1 MEGSRGGKAR
11 AKKRFEKRR
20 ADIARRAAMA
30 RWNQM
35 TTEIA
40 VSNRLG
46 IALATD
52 SAVTITGGG
61 KVKVF
66 DTADKLFELS
76 SRHPVAVMFNGNM
89 DCLGV
94 PWEIL
99 VKEFRDIEGN
109 RERSSIAEWADDFLS
124 YVQNHALVSEKAIG
138 GYVENV
144 ASREIKAVQS
154 RFGWKIQNY
163 VFSKGI
169 TPFDPKEFDIRRVLL
184 ETIEE
189 RQEYVAEFPVARSL
203 ENTSRQTTHDA
214 YIDKIYEQIDKR
226 FTGDKLTDQE
236 VAGLVNIIIESL
248 LRAIPS
254 DFAAGIIVAGYG
266 LKEVFPSLSA
276 VEIDG
281 RVAGRL
287 KVIDSSHKKITDAD
301 DKGQVVYFAQT
312 DVIERLL
319 KGVDPEFVEKT
330 TIFIHEAVTQV
341 AQTIEAAL
349 RRKRISKTEVDRRKT
364 LVREVADTV
373 AKEFNS
379 ETAEVLRTSFSR
391 QFDQMVAMMP
401 KQELIELA
409 EALVSITAVER
420 KATSD
425 EGTVGGPIDVAFIT
439 KHEGVV
445 WIKRKHYFDATR
457 NPRYFWRKYSNPMGA
472 VTSSDNAS

>member
-1 MEGSRGGKAR
+1 
-11 AKKRFEKRR
+11 
-20 ADIARRAAMA
+20 
-30 RWNQM
+30 M

-61 KVKVF
+61 KVKIF

-99 VKEFRDIEGN
+99 VKEFRNAEGD
-109 RERSSIAEWADDFLS
+109 RERASVAEWAGDFLS
-124 YVQNHALVSEKAIG
+124 YVQSHSLISEKTIG

-144 ASREIKAVQS
+144 ASKEIEAVQS
-154 RFGWKIQNY
+154 RVGRKIQNY
-163 VFSKGI
+163 IFSREI
-169 TPFDPKEFDIRRVLL
+169 TPFDPKEFDIRKVVL

-189 RQEYVAEFPVARSL
+189 RQVYLSNFPVANSL
-203 ENTSRQTTHDA
+203 EGTSLQKIHDA
-214 YIDKIYEQIDKR
+214 YVDKLCEGIEKQ
-226 FTGDKLTDQE
+226 FTGERLTDQE
-236 VAGLVNIIIESL
+236 IAGLVNIIIEAL

-266 LKEVFPSLSA
+266 SEEMFPSLSA

-281 RVAGRL
+281 RVSGRL
-287 KVIDSSHKKITDAD
+287 KITDSSHKKIIDAA

-330 TIFIHEAVTQV
+330 TVFIRKAVIQV
-341 AQTIEAAL
+341 AESIEEAL
-349 RRKRISKTEVDRRKT
+349 RRKRISKPELDRRKN

-373 AKEFNS
+373 ANEFNN
-379 ETAEVLRTSFSR
+379 ETVEMLRTSFSR
-391 QFDQMVAMMP
+391 QFDHMVAMMP

-439 KHEGVV
+439 KYEGVV
-445 WIKRKHYFDATR
+445 WIKRKHYFEATL
-457 NPRYFWRKYSNPMGA
+457 NPRYFWRKYSNPAGA
-472 VTSSDNAS
+472 ATSAGSAS

>member
-1 MEGSRGGKAR
+1 
-11 AKKRFEKRR
+11 
-20 ADIARRAAMA
+20 
-30 RWNQM
+30 M

-61 KVKVF
+61 KVKIF

-76 SRHPVAVMFNGNM
+76 SQHPVAVMFNGNM

-99 VKEFRDIEGN
+99 VKDFRAVEGDKNRPSILKWTEEFLE
-109 RERSSIAEWADDFLS
+109 
-124 YVQNHALVSEKAIG
+124 YVQGHGLVSEQRSG
-138 GYVENV
+138 GYIENV
-144 ASREIKAVQS
+144 AAKEIDAVQA
-154 RFGWKIQNY
+154 RARRKLNDFLFTGGMVQK
-163 VFSKGI
+163 F
-169 TPFDPKEFDIRRVLL
+169 ELRRVLL

-189 RQEYVAEFPVARSL
+189 RQEFLKHFPVANSL
-203 ENTSRQTTHDA
+203 AETSKQKVHDA
-214 YIDKIYEQIDKR
+214 YFEKINAEIEKR
-226 FTGDKLTDQE
+226 FKGDRLSDE
-236 VAGLVNIIIESL
+236 EIPGLINNIIEAL
-248 LRAIPS
+248 FRAIQS

-266 LKEVFPSLSA
+266 SDEMFPSLCA
-276 VEIDG
+276 IEIDG
-281 RVAGRL
+281 RVAGQL
-287 KVIDSSHKKITDAD
+287 KITESSQKTIKDSS

-330 TIFIHEAVTQV
+330 TEFIHRAVIQV
-341 AQTIEAAL
+341 AETVETAL
-349 RRKRISKTEVDRRKT
+349 RKKRISKSQLESRKA
-364 LVREVADTV
+364 LVSEVADTV
-373 AKEFNS
+373 ASEFRT
-379 ETAEVLRTSFSR
+379 EAVEKLRSSFSQ
-391 QFDQMVAMMP
+391 QFDDMVAMMP
-401 KQELIELA
+401 KQELIEFA

-445 WIKRKHYFDATR
+445 WIKRKHYFESSL
-457 NPRYFWRKYSNPMGA
+457 NPRYFWRKYSNPMRPGQA
-472 VTSSDNAS
+472 KGEGSL